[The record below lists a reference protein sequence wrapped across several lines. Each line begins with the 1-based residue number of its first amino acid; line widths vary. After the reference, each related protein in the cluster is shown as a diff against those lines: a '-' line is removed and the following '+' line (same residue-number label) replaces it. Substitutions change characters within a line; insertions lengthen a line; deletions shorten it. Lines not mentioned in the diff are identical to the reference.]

1 MKEEIKQAIES
12 LKDLIANLQVI
23 SYLSGKTYVEKMEAI
38 AIIERALTDTTLE
51 KLKNE
56 VRTAIERLKS
66 SCGITGKR
74 WQDHNHIDS
83 NISIQ
88 DAFATIERA
97 LTETTLEIVNETK
110 YAIIEALE
118 DYESGSDFDGYWAL
132 EDMKRIIKE
141 AEGK

>member
-1 MKEEIKQAIES
+1 MKEEVRIAIET
-12 LKDLIANLQVI
+12 LKMIQPNDLYIRQQMN
-23 SYLSGKTYVEKMEAI
+23 KAI

-118 DYESGSDFDGYWAL
+118 DYESGSDFDGYWTL

-141 AEGK
+141 AESTK